1 MVLEILRM
9 NEYLMA
15 FQRISESVEPVLK
28 DEHNSLEI
36 KQAVTT
42 VKQSVEPC
50 FRELKHSATK
60 LKSFIEVS
68 FEDLYHAEDVWN
80 SKQRIAEIPTLE
92 IWEQIGE
99 LSARTSRLRR
109 LGSQCKSEAIEK
121 VKKSWNQREL
131 IIKNKCFYD
140 KSNKFKGVLNIFEK
154 DYFVKELSIELRSQL
169 EAVKQTLIQSTEL
182 ITYQEI
188 EGHIPFIQK
197 CISQLDEKQK
207 TELLNKFNSIA
218 ESIVTLVDKAFSA
231 RLNKLSVNV
240 KVLVDSVSNAGDTLG
255 KQGVL
260 GISWEQFSKCSKE
273 VATKLETIV
282 IIIFDELIRLAEQAI
297 EQGLTFYNDFLERQ
311 MRYRQETPEQREA
324 EKAWIEQQLQELAQ
338 VQNGIEAILNH
349 YAG

>member
-1 MVLEILRM
+1 M

-50 FRELKHSATK
+50 LRELKHSATK
-60 LKSFIEVS
+60 LKSLIQVS
-68 FEDLYHAEDVWN
+68 FKDLYQAEDVWN

-109 LGSQCKSEAIEK
+109 LGSQCKSEAIKK
-121 VKKSWNQREL
+121 VKYSWYEIEKTLTCNCFHDAKNNFKS
-131 IIKNKCFYD
+131 
-140 KSNKFKGVLNIFEK
+140 SLNIFEK
-154 DYFVKELSIELRSQL
+154 DNFIKEFRSELQFPIK
-169 EAVKQTLIQSTEL
+169 AVKQTLIESLEL
-182 ITYQEI
+182 IIYKEL
-188 EGHIPFIQK
+188 EVHIPFIQK
-197 CISQLDEKQK
+197 CISQLDKKEER
-207 TELLNKFNSIA
+207 ELATKLNSIT
-218 ESIVTLVDKAFSA
+218 ESIVTLVDEAWNP
-231 RLNKLSVNV
+231 RLDKLSVNV
-240 KVLVDSVSNAGDTLG
+240 KGLVDSVTNAADTLG

-260 GISWEQFSKCSKE
+260 GISWDQFNKCSKE